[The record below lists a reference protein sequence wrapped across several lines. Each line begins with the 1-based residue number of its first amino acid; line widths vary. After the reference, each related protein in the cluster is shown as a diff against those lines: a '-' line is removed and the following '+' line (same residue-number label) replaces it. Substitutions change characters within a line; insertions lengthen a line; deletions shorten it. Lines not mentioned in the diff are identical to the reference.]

1 MRASQRT
8 LRNCKRRIDRR
19 LDPKRRW
26 YPQAKPMIR
35 GGNLH
40 YERGAKTRGLSC
52 GGSGAFLEVAHRTGL
67 ADEIDEPLPLL
78 KVHLP
83 YPESNHVLNLAF
95 NALVGGTCLEDLE
108 LRRNDEVY
116 LDAFGAQRIPDPT
129 TAGDFTRR
137 FDESSLLTLMECINR
152 VRERL
157 WAGQGKDFLKAA
169 FVDIEG
175 PGAE

>member
-8 LRNCKRRIDRR
+8 LRNCRRRIDRR

-26 YPQAKPMIR
+26 YPQAKPMVR

-52 GGSGAFLEVAHRTGL
+52 GGSGAFVELAQRTGL

-108 LRRNDEVY
+108 LRRFLHTFVLLPCQLVRTGRKLVY
-116 LDAFGAQRIPDPT
+116 RRLGYNPALGKFFSPFHRIKALRPRP
-129 TAGDFTRR
+129 GP
-137 FDESSLLTLMECINR
+137 LLAT
-152 VRERL
+152 
-157 WAGQGKDFLKAA
+157 G
-169 FVDIEG
+169 
-175 PGAE
+175 